1 MKLEEVEINRAQ
13 GLRLVEELTI
23 NGQLL
28 PKNHILNNDEI
39 SLLKKNGK
47 KSIYGAWA
55 EDGDIDFD
63 TALGIV
69 AAKISGVNLGFRV
82 DERGFCE
89 IAATSGGLLEVYP
102 DRVLK
107 FNRLC
112 PYFILNTI
120 APFQIVAP
128 GEIIARLEIMVP
140 VLSQNIVDNIV
151 LALSGNDSLL
161 AVRDLKSQD
170 AALLYTRFYHTAEET
185 EHLGEVFEK
194 LIEKYQP
201 MNLIFNQ
208 EMTAEHTIDGIAG
221 ALESL
226 LHSPAKIIFIL
237 PSLRN
242 YTSQDIIAS
251 AIASIADDILCP
263 QLPVFGGSD
272 LIIATKKNKKIISLP
287 YNYAYMDIPAI
298 ENVLKLAIV
307 KPKLQPYDFA
317 HPITPIIETISTIR
331 DTSSLIKGNPQE
343 GRSKASIAAVVLAA
357 GQGKRLGKN
366 KLLTDVNGE
375 TLVVKAVRAAVQ
387 SNASPV
393 FVVTGYQSEEIESAL
408 ENFDVNIV
416 HNPNYYAGVK
426 TSIDL
431 GLKSVPDFCDGV
443 LIIPADMPH
452 LTPEFLNK
460 MITKFKKKNEK
471 QLILAEKNYI
481 KSNPVIWS
489 KALYNVADLVPE
501 NADIRPIFMEHAD
514 YTILVKGSAHDLL
527 DVNFQNDL
535 DQVVSPAK
543 A

>member
-1 MKLEEVEINRAQ
+1 MRLEEVEINRAQ
-13 GLRLVEELTI
+13 GLRLVEELML

-28 PKNHILNNDEI
+28 PKNHALDNDDI
-39 SLLKKNGK
+39 SLLKQNGK
-47 KSIYGAWA
+47 KSVYGAWA
-55 EDGDIDFD
+55 ENGDIDFD
-63 TALGIV
+63 TALGVV
-69 AAKISGVNLGFRV
+69 AAKISGTNLGFRI

-89 IAATSGGLLEVYP
+89 IAATSGGLLEVYT

-120 APFQIVAP
+120 APFQMVAP

-140 VLSQNIVDNIV
+140 VLPQEVVDNIV

-161 AVRDLKSQD
+161 AVRDLKTQD
-170 AALLYTRFYHTAEET
+170 AALLYTRFYHTEEET

-194 LIEKYQP
+194 LIETYQP
-201 MNLIFNQ
+201 MNLVFNQ
-208 EMTAEHTIDGIAG
+208 EMTAEHTIDDIAG
-221 ALESL
+221 ALEAL
-226 LHSPAKIIFIL
+226 IHSPAQIIFIL
-237 PSLRN
+237 PSIRN
-242 YTSQDIIAS
+242 YTSQDVVSS
-251 AIASIADDILCP
+251 AISSIADDILCP

-272 LIIATKKNKKIISLP
+272 MIIATKKNKKIICLP

-307 KPKLQPYDFA
+307 KPKLQSFDFT
-317 HPITPIIETISTIR
+317 HPLTPLIETISTLR
-331 DTSSLIKGNPQE
+331 DTSSLIQGKAHDGKN
-343 GRSKASIAAVVLAA
+343 KASVPAVVLAA
-357 GQGKRLGKN
+357 GQGKRLGTN
-366 KLLTDVNGE
+366 KLLADINGE
-375 TLVVKAVRAAVQ
+375 PLVVKAVRAAVQ

-393 FVVTGYQSEEIESAL
+393 FVVTGYQAEEIESAL
-408 ENFDVNIV
+408 ENFDVNLV
-416 HNPNYYAGVK
+416 RNPNYYTGIK

-431 GLKSVPDFCDGV
+431 GLKSVPDFCDGT

-452 LTPEFLNK
+452 LTPEFLKK
-460 MITKFKKKNEK
+460 MIAKFKKKNEK

-514 YTILVKGSAHDLL
+514 YTTLVKGSAHDLL
-527 DVNFQNDL
+527 DVNFQSDL
-535 DQVVSPAK
+535 DQADHISK